1 MANVDKNQ
9 AVIEFLLQCP
19 QISANRVFF
28 NYINGKDNDK
38 QIVTVSNDKSIN
50 RAFIN
55 GAVMKRY
62 TFTLIDFRSM
72 TDQALVKTP
81 GFPNENVEE
90 MFDVQEILDWVEA
103 QAEERNFPDFG
114 ENCEID
120 SMQTSSDTPNLNGV
134 DSSIKPALA
143 KYSMSIFIDYI
154 DKTKQIWR

>member
-1 MANVDKNQ
+1 MADVDKNQ

-19 QISANRVFF
+19 QIAKNRVFF

-50 RAFIN
+50 RAYIN

-72 TDQALVKTP
+72 TDQALVKTS

-90 MFDVQEILDWVEA
+90 MLDVQEIMDWIET

>member
-1 MANVDKNQ
+1 MAGVDKNQ

-19 QISANRVFF
+19 QIAENRVFF

-50 RAFIN
+50 RAYIN

-114 ENCEID
+114 EDCEID

>member
-1 MANVDKNQ
+1 MADVDKNQ

-19 QISANRVFF
+19 QIAENRVFF

-50 RAFIN
+50 RAYIN

-114 ENCEID
+114 EDCEID

>member
-1 MANVDKNQ
+1 MADVDKNQ

-19 QISANRVFF
+19 QIAENRVFF

-38 QIVTVSNDKSIN
+38 QIVTVSNDKSVN
-50 RAFIN
+50 RAYIN

-114 ENCEID
+114 EDCEID